1 VPPTIP
7 QQPSAV
13 FRDAQPGAGARTTA
27 TMQVYGVAASPDRQG
42 TRAGLVLLYAPSF
55 TQFSPAYL
63 LTERDLIIG
72 RDPAAGVCIPEAAV
86 SRQHA
91 RVSFKDGHWMLTDLG
106 GRNGTIVDGEFVQEV
121 VLEPLH
127 EIRIGDAI
135 FKFVQA
141 GAESYARYRIDGTI
155 LGGGAAG
162 RGAIVGGYQIDRLAE
177 ALRRVSRTELSVI
190 LLGESGTGKEVFA
203 RELHDWSG
211 RKGAFQAVNCAAI
224 PATLLES
231 ELFGY
236 KRGAFSGADRD
247 KIGIVRAADGGTL
260 FLDEIG
266 DMPMEAQAK
275 LLRMLQSKEIV
286 PLGST
291 HAEKVDVRI
300 VCATHRDL
308 LKFQQEGKF
317 RGDLFARLNE
327 YNILLPPLRER
338 KEDIFMLC
346 RALLERH
353 GRPDLGLSFPF
364 MTGLLHYDFPFNVR
378 ELEAFIKR
386 GIALCDGAE
395 LDTPQLPH
403 EIKEL
408 MKVYGVRNKPPA
420 AAGHAPANPPSPG
433 GSAGPAIPPPPPAR
447 TGVPTEAELRS
458 LLALHKGN
466 VAAVGREYGKERMQV
481 HRWMKRYGIDVDEF
495 R

>member
-7 QQPSAV
+7 QQPATV
-13 FRDAQPGAGARTTA
+13 FRDAVPEAGARTTA
-27 TMQVYGVAASPDRQG
+27 QMNSFDAPASPDRKG

-55 TQFSPAYL
+55 TQFEPAYL
-63 LTERDLIIG
+63 LTGRDLIIG
-72 RDPAAGVCIPEAAV
+72 RDPASGICIPEAAV

-91 RVSFKDGHWMLTDLG
+91 RIAYQDGHWVLTDLG
-106 GRNGTIVDGEFVQEV
+106 GRNGTIVDGEFVHEV

-127 EIRIGDAI
+127 EIRVGDAI
-135 FKFVQA
+135 FKFVHA
-141 GAESYARYRIDGTI
+141 GAESYAKYRIDGTI
-155 LGGGAAG
+155 VDAAG
-162 RGAIVGGYQIDRLAE
+162 DPRARRGGIVGGYQITMRAD
-177 ALRRVSRTELSVI
+177 ALRRVAPTELSVI

-203 RELHDWSG
+203 RQLHEWSG
-211 RKGAFQAVNCAAI
+211 RRGAFQAVNCAAI

-266 DMPMEAQAK
+266 DMPLEAQAK

-286 PLGST
+286 PVGAT
-291 HAEKVDVRI
+291 HAERVDVRI

-308 LKFQQEGKF
+308 MKLQQDGKF

-338 KEDIFMLC
+338 KEDIYVLG

-353 GRPDLGLSFPF
+353 GRPELRLTFPF
-364 MTGLLHYDFPFNVR
+364 MTGLLHYDYPFNVR

-386 GIALCDGAE
+386 GIALCDGLE
-395 LDTPQLPH
+395 LDTPHLPD

-408 MKVYGVRNKPPA
+408 MKAYGVRNKPPTA
-420 AAGHAPANPPSPG
+420 VAPSPG
-433 GSAGPAIPPPPPAR
+433 AHPLPAAAPPPPR
-447 TGVPTEAELRS
+447 TGVPTEAELRA
-458 LLALHKGN
+458 LLAQHKGN
-466 VAAVGREYGKERMQV
+466 VAAVGREFGKERMQV
-481 HRWMKRYGIDVDEF
+481 HRWMKRYGIDVGDY

>member
-1 VPPTIP
+1 
-7 QQPSAV
+7 
-13 FRDAQPGAGARTTA
+13 
-27 TMQVYGVAASPDRQG
+27 MQAYDGNASPDRQS

-55 TQFSPAYL
+55 AQFAPAYL
-63 LTERDLIIG
+63 LNERDLIIG
-72 RDPAAGVCIPEAAV
+72 REPTAGICVPEASV

-91 RVSFKDGHWMLTDLG
+91 RIHYKDGHWVLTDLG

-127 EIRIGDAI
+127 EIRVGDAI

-141 GAESYARYRIDGTI
+141 GAESYGRYRIDGAI
-155 LGGGAAG
+155 LGAQPGEETDPRTPAARGG
-162 RGAIVGGYQIDRLAE
+162 RIVGGYQIDRLAS
-177 ALRRVSRTELSVI
+177 AIKRVSRTELSIIV
-190 LLGESGTGKEVFA
+190 LGESGTGKEVFA
-203 RELHDWSG
+203 QQLHDWSG
-211 RKGAFQAVNCAAI
+211 RRGAFQAVNCAAI

-247 KIGIVRAADGGTL
+247 KMGIVRAADGGTL

-266 DMPMEAQAK
+266 DMPIEAQAK
-275 LLRMLQSKEIV
+275 LLRLLQSKEIV
-286 PLGST
+286 PIGAT
-291 HAEKVDVRI
+291 APERVDVRI

-308 LKFQQEGKF
+308 AKLQQANKF

-327 YNILLPPLRER
+327 YSLQLPALRER
-338 KEDIFMLC
+338 KEDIFALS

-353 GRPDLGLSFPF
+353 GRPQLGITFPF
-364 MTGLLHYDFPFNVR
+364 MTGLLHYDYPFNVR

-395 LDTPQLPH
+395 LDTAHLPD

-408 MKVYGVRNKPPA
+408 MKVYAVRHKQPVTGGVAPTGAGSVAPMGAGPPA
-420 AAGHAPANPPSPG
+420 ALRA
-433 GSAGPAIPPPPPAR
+433 AIPPEP
-447 TGVPTEAELRS
+447 ELRA
-458 LLALHKGN
+458 LLAQHHGN

-481 HRWMKRYGIDVDEF
+481 HRWLKRYGIDVGEY

>member
-1 VPPTIP
+1 
-7 QQPSAV
+7 
-13 FRDAQPGAGARTTA
+13 
-27 TMQVYGVAASPDRQG
+27 MQVYGMAASPDKQG

-55 TQFSPAYL
+55 AQFDPAYL
-63 LTERDLIIG
+63 LHERDLTIG
-72 RDPAAGVCIPEAAV
+72 RDPAAGICIPEASV

-91 RVSFKDGHWMLTDLG
+91 RVHYRDGHWVITDLG

-121 VLEPLH
+121 VLEHLH

-141 GAESYARYRIDGTI
+141 GAESYARFRIDGKV
-155 LGGGAAG
+155 LRGEPGEDLDPLAR
-162 RGAIVGGYQIDRLAE
+162 RGAIVGGYQIDRLAS
-177 ALRRVSRTELSVI
+177 ALKRVSRTELSVI

-203 RELHDWSG
+203 RQLHEWSG
-211 RKGAFQAVNCAAI
+211 RRGAFQAVNCAAI

-266 DMPMEAQAK
+266 DMPQEAQAK

-286 PLGST
+286 PVGST
-291 HAEKVDVRI
+291 HAERVDVRI

-308 LKFQQEGKF
+308 YKLQAAGTF
-317 RGDLFARLNE
+317 RGDLYARLNE
-327 YNILLPPLRER
+327 YNMVLPPLRER
-338 KEDIFMLC
+338 KEDIFALSRAMLM
-346 RALLERH
+346 RH

-364 MTGLLHYDFPFNVR
+364 MTGLLHYDYPFNVR

-386 GIALCDGAE
+386 GVALCDGTE
-395 LDTPQLPH
+395 LDGPHLPE

-408 MKVYGVRNKPPA
+408 MKSYGVRKS
-420 AAGHAPANPPSPG
+420 AGHAPAPVHVAPG
-433 GSAGPAIPPPPPAR
+433 VVVAPPAAHPPVR
-447 TGVPTEAELRS
+447 QGVPTEAELRA
-458 LLALHKGN
+458 LLAQHKGN

-481 HRWMKRYGIDVDEF
+481 HRWMKRYGIDVGEY